1 MATPRYE
8 DLKVGDT
15 AGKLEYQMTF
25 GGVPLDVTGA
35 TVLVKITNRDTGA
48 IIQAAGAGVVVDG
61 LQGVLGYQRA
71 PGDVAAAAP
80 VIVVFTVTL
89 PGGDVHVSPD
99 IHMLIEPSP

>member
-25 GGVPLDVTGA
+25 GGKVLDVSDS
-35 TVLVKITNRDTGA
+35 TVTVKITNRDTGA
-48 IIQAAGAGVVVDG
+48 VIQAAGVGVVVDG
-61 LQGVLGYQRA
+61 PEGVLGYQRA
-71 PGDVAAAAP
+71 PGDVAAPAP